1 MAARVHYEDL
11 ILDLYVLHYLDKGG
25 GGRKKVA
32 KLLFLLEQNLY
43 PQRIVGSHYVM
54 QRYPN
59 GPYNKRIETNLENLT
74 KHGYIKHTNRYYSN
88 SITSQFIKEIDDL
101 FQENSVIFTP
111 LDGIID
117 NFGEYSGDKIAQYIY
132 SLPRIGMKNQSFF
145 DYREYEPIIDPRR
158 IIAPK
163 FKFVLDDIWY
173 DTIEILLNP
182 RLLLNLK
189 TAIRDCQVG
198 NFMF

>member
-1 MAARVHYEDL
+1 MARRVHYEDL
-11 ILDLYVLHYLDKGG
+11 ILDLYVLHHLDKGG

-43 PQRIVGSHYVM
+43 PQRIVGPHYVM
-54 QRYPN
+54 KKYPN
-59 GPYNKRIETNLENLT
+59 GPYNGRVETNLENLT
-74 KHGYIKHTNRYYSN
+74 KHGYLKHTNRYYSN

-101 FQENSVIFTP
+101 IQENSVIFTP
-111 LDGIID
+111 LDDIID

-132 SLPRIGMKNQSFF
+132 SLPRIGMKKKSFL
-145 DYREYEPIIDPRR
+145 DYMEYESIIDPRR

-182 RLLLNLK
+182 KLLLKLK
-189 TAIRDCQVG
+189 AAISDCQVG